1 MNLVSRLSGITGSK
15 ADIIHSAFYLPE
27 FNRLSLVLCSLLR
40 CKIIPGSF
48 KKNPHVYHKILFAVI
63 PIGYW
68 IFYHNFVCI
77 SRNTVYCTCCQCC
90 DARFFLYFQCV
101 WHEQVAAILAIP
113 CHSSVISYSQQ
124 EVPYVFPL
132 HILKNSFLSEHP
144 FNLPSSSPIA
154 CYWVHS

>member
-63 PIGYW
+63 PIGFW

-77 SRNTVYCTCCQCC
+77 SRNTAYCTCCQCC

-113 CHSSVISYSQQ
+113 CHSSHTVNNK
-124 EVPYVFPL
+124 F
-132 HILKNSFLSEHP
+132 HMSFLYRFLKIHFSASILSFFH
-144 FNLPSSSPIA
+144 L
-154 CYWVHS
+154 HLQ